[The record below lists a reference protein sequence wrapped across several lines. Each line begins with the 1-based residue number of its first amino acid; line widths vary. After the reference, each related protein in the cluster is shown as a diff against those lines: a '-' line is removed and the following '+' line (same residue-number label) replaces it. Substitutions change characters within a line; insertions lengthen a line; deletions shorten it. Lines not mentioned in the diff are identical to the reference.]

1 MRLLVSKP
9 SAAIF
14 ARISA
19 GLVLVS
25 VAGCGNPSAPPPAV
39 EVRTVTVKVPVP
51 TACVDKAS
59 IPAEPPK
66 VGSQLT
72 GDARHDLD
80 VVSASA
86 LRLRQ
91 ALKEAFALLSGCVK
105 P

>member
-1 MRLLVSKP
+1 MKMMAIATLLLL
-9 SAAIF
+9 SA
-14 ARISA
+14 
-19 GLVLVS
+19 
-25 VAGCGNPSAPPPAV
+25 CGAQTPPPAV

-91 ALKEAFALLSGCVK
+91 ALKETFALLGPCTRG
-105 P
+105 